1 MIKLQQINLFLAF
14 GAGFLSFIS
23 PCSLPLYPAFLSYI
37 TGMSVSELKSERGI
51 FRKKAFIHTLFF
63 LVGFSIIFLV
73 LGFSS
78 TMLEDIFLQY
88 QDLMRQVGA
97 IILVFFG
104 LVLAGVLNFN
114 FLNMNKKIQFQNRP
128 AGYLGS
134 VLIGL
139 AFAAG
144 WTPCTGPI
152 LVGVMSLVAADPGK
166 GLLYMGAYVIGFS
179 LPFILMSLFM
189 DKMTFLKKNGQL
201 FMKIGGILMVIVG
214 ILLFFNWMTLII
226 ALLQPLF
233 GDFKGF

>member
-1 MIKLQQINLFLAF
+1 MQQINLFLAF

-23 PCSLPLYPAFLSYI
+23 PCSLPLYPAFLSYL
-37 TGMSVSELKSERGI
+37 TGMSVSELKSDRGI
-51 FRKKAFIHTLFF
+51 FKKKAFIHTLLF
-63 LVGFSIIFLV
+63 LLGFSIIFLV

-78 TMLEDIFLQY
+78 TLLEDFFLKFK
-88 QDLMRQVGA
+88 DLMRQVGA

-114 FLNMNKKIQFQNRP
+114 FLNMDKKIQFQNRP
-128 AGYLGS
+128 AGYVGS

-152 LVGVMSLVAADPGK
+152 LMGVATLVAQDPGK
-166 GLLYMGAYVIGFS
+166 GLFYMGAYVLGFS
-179 LPFILMSLFM
+179 IPFILMSLFI
-189 DKMTFLKKNGQL
+189 DKMTFLKRNGQR

-214 ILLFFNWMTLII
+214 ILLFFNWMTVII
-226 ALLQPLF
+226 SLLLPLF
-233 GDFKGF
+233 GGFTGF

>member
-1 MIKLQQINLFLAF
+1 MQQLNFFLAF

-63 LVGFSIIFLV
+63 LLGFSIIFLV

-97 IILVFFG
+97 IVLVFFG

-114 FLNMNKKIQFQNRP
+114 FLNMDKKIQFQNRP

-152 LVGVMSLVAADPGK
+152 LVGVMGLVAADPGK

-189 DKMTFLKKNGQL
+189 DKMTFLKKNGQR
-201 FMKIGGILMVIVG
+201 FMKIGGILMVFIG
-214 ILLFFNWMTLII
+214 ILLFFDWMTLII
-226 ALLQPLF
+226 SLLQPLF